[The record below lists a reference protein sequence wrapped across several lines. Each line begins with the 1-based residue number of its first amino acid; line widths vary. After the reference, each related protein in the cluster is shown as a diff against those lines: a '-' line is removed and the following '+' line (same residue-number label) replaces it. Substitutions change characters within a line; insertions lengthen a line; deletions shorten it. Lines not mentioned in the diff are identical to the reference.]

1 MKILLIAGHGA
12 GDPGAGGCGHREAD
26 LTRELVSL
34 IVPKLRKYATVDV
47 YNTNRSAFYDVQNGT
62 FNIGSYDYVLEVHF
76 NAFNGK
82 AYGTEIFV
90 TDSEQYTDVEQ
101 AIMNKLGKHFTKRGG
116 SGVKVTNWLVIYTC
130 KCLGISSALLE
141 TCFIDNKEDIAKY
154 QANKE
159 SIAQGIVD
167 GIAEGFQLK
176 EGNAEQQPS
185 NKPADHKKP
194 SKPAKPGQ
202 PDQILAVGEKF
213 VIDGVHRVDQVL
225 DSMDSIW
232 CEEMTGDGGNSI
244 QAGPLTKCDKNG
256 KKTKSQV
263 FSVGDYWK
271 CDKAFTVLAV
281 DAPTNAV
288 LANVGGREIWL
299 YAGPLR
305 EV

>member
-1 MKILLIAGHGA
+1 M
-12 GDPGAGGCGHREAD
+12 
-26 LTRELVSL
+26 
-34 IVPKLRKYATVDV
+34 DV
-47 YNTNRSAFYDVQNGT
+47 YNQNRSAFYDVQNGT
-62 FNIGSYDYVLEVHF
+62 FKISKYDYVLEVHF
-76 NAFNGK
+76 NAFDGSGH
-82 AYGTEIFV
+82 GTEIFV
-90 TDSEQYTDVEQ
+90 TDSEKYTDVEQ
-101 AIMNKLGKHFTKRGG
+101 AIMNKLGKHFVKRGG

-141 TCFIDNKEDIAKY
+141 TCFIDNKADMAEY

-176 EGNAEQQPS
+176 ANSTEQKPG
-185 NKPADHKKP
+185 NKPAKHKKP

-202 PDQILAVGEKF
+202 PDQILHKGEYF
-213 VIDGVHRVDQVL
+213 VIPGVHSVDQVL
-225 DSMDSIW
+225 ANMDSIW
-232 CEEMTGDGGNSI
+232 CEEMTGNGGNSI

-256 KKTKSQV
+256 KKTRSQV

-271 CDKAFTVLAV
+271 CDKKFKVLAV
-281 DAPTNAV
+281 DVPTNSV
-288 LANVGGREIWL
+288 QANVGGRKIWL